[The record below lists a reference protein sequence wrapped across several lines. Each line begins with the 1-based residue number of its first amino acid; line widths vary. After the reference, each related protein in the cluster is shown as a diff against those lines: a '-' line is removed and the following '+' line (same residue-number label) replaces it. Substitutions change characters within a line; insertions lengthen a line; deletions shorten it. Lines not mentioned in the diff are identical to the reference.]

1 MDFAHHDKR
10 CEPALGIFYTQ
21 ALGERYKVGS
31 QCGRALVV
39 SGSDEMRHPVYVA
52 GKFGVQIARQLS
64 VSVGFKSESPCG
76 TKVSHLM
83 FDTCHSPQ
91 NLRKY
96 IVVVCTARQH

>member
-1 MDFAHHDKR
+1 MDFAQHEER
-10 CEPALGIFYTQ
+10 SEPTLGIFYTQ
-21 ALGERYKVGS
+21 ALGKGYKVGS

-39 SGSDEMRHPVYVA
+39 SGSDEVSHPVDVA
-52 GKFGVQIARQLS
+52 GKFGVQIARQLR
-64 VSVGFKSESPCG
+64 VSMGFKSESPCG
-76 TKVSHLM
+76 TEVSHLM